1 LTRNEKWIMEH
12 PDKETLIKEMDLQIR
27 NLKGTLTKAYP
38 KRVIE
43 LKHIKRKVRDLEEY
57 MQYLLALLNANGI
70 IYEER
75 KPNLV

>member
-1 LTRNEKWIMEH
+1 MEH

-57 MQYLLALLNANGI
+57 MQYLADHGIPEEQIGYMTKTIPYRLLGI
-70 IYEER
+70 DE
-75 KPNLV
+75 

>member
-1 LTRNEKWIMEH
+1 MEH

-57 MQYLLALLNANGI
+57 MQYLLAF
-70 IYEER
+70 
-75 KPNLV
+75 